1 MTLRCVSRL
10 ISMTLCLAPLSAN
23 AEVFIN
29 EIHYDDSTVAGD
41 VGEAI
46 EVVAT
51 AGEDLTAYSIVLY
64 NGSTPGAA
72 TTYDTDTL
80 PAGTL
85 VSCVAQVRVAAL
97 SYPSNGIQ
105 NGANDGMAL
114 VGPGNTVVQ
123 LLSYEGVFTASNGPA
138 AGTTSVDIGVSET
151 NSTASGTSL
160 QLGGSGS
167 VAANFTW
174 QGSAASTTGACNNGQ
189 SITAGVDQPPTLI
202 GSVPANNA
210 PSFPANADLSLSFSE
225 SVNVGADWFQIQC
238 SLSGLREVADA
249 VVSGNGNG
257 STYTI
262 NPINSFDQTEVCT
275 LSLNAA
281 QITDRGGM
289 AQALSGPNT
298 LTFTVGPQTVND
310 PPVLLSTTPMNGDAS
325 FPPAGNLVALFS
337 ERVNVAGDAFSLM
350 CAQSGSVALTFP
362 LSGTSFSLDTATAL
376 VGGES
381 CTFTVRADRIS
392 DVDGAAL
399 VQGRVLQ
406 FTVRLGGVGSYYNQ
420 VNTSSSSQL
429 RCSLHQI
436 IDNHTQYPYGW
447 DQLEIADE
455 DPTNSTRILD
465 IYRNCSYAKG
475 ATGDRVG
482 GSGPGATCGPVSNVE
497 YNREH
502 VWPRSL
508 GFNNTGLAAHND
520 LHMLHLSDELFNA
533 HRGNKP
539 YANCPQSSGCIEDR
553 TIAYAGQGGGNGT
566 YPGLSN
572 WYTSNDGNLG
582 SYEVWSKVRGNMAR
596 AIFYMA
602 IRYEGGDSLPN
613 LELTDNRSLIVITPS
628 SAATAYMGLLTT
640 LLQWHLDDPVDARE
654 LDRNEVIF
662 NFQGNRNPFVD
673 RPEYA
678 TPGLFQSVNPPVC
691 QLGQPTLIFA
701 NGFE

>member
-1 MTLRCVSRL
+1 MTLRYLRQL
-10 ISMTLCLAPLSAN
+10 TGLMLCLAPLIAN
-23 AEVFIN
+23 GAVFIN
-29 EIHYDDSTVAGD
+29 EIHYDNLDAD
-41 VGEAI
+41 IGEAV

-51 AGEDLTAYSIVLY
+51 AGESLDQYRIVLY
-64 NGSTPGAA
+64 NGSGGAQ
-72 TTYDTDTL
+72 YDDDAL
-80 PAGTL
+80 PAG
-85 VSCVAQVRVAAL
+85 SAAACGAQVQF
-97 SYPSNGIQ
+97 STINYPQ
-105 NGANDGMAL
+105 NGLQNGSPDGIAL
-114 VGPGNTVVQ
+114 VGPGNAVIQ
-123 LLSYEGVFTASNGPA
+123 FLSYEANPFVAVGGPA
-138 AGTTSVDIGVSET
+138 AGMNSTSIGVEEPGTTPVGQSLRL
-151 NSTASGTSL
+151 SGA
-160 QLGGSGS
+160 GS
-167 VAANFTW
+167 AYDDFTW
-174 QGSAASTTGACNNGQ
+174 QTPATATFGACNTGQ
-189 SITAGVDQPPTLI
+189 TITGGVDQPPTLSS
-202 GSVPANNA
+202 SVPANNA
-210 PSFPANADLSLSFSE
+210 SSFPANADLSLSFSE
-225 SVNVGADWFQIQC
+225 AVNVAGEWFQIQC
-238 SLSGLREVADA
+238 SLSGLREVADTA
-249 VVSGNGNG
+249 VSGNGSVYG
-257 STYTI
+257 I
-262 NPINSFDQTEVCT
+262 NPNSSFDQTEVCT
-275 LSLNAA
+275 LTLNAA

-289 AQALSGPNT
+289 AQVLTGPNT
-298 LTFTVGPQTVND
+298 VTFTVGPQTVND

-337 ERVNVAGDAFSLM
+337 EPVNVMSDAFSLS

-362 LSGTSFSLDTATAL
+362 ASGTSFSLDTATAL
-376 VGGES
+376 VGGEA

-399 VQGRVLQ
+399 VQGRVVQ
-406 FTVRLGGVGSYYNQ
+406 FTVRIGGVGTYYDQ
-420 VNTSSSSQL
+420 VNTSSPGQL

-436 IDNHTQYPYGW
+436 IDSHTEYPYGW

-465 IYRNCSYAKG
+465 IYRNCSFAKG

-482 GSGPGATCGPVSNVE
+482 GSGPGATCGPVSNVKF
-497 YNREH
+497 NREH

-508 GFNNTGLAAHND
+508 GFNNTSLAAHND

-539 YANCPQSSGCIEDR
+539 FANCPQSSGCIEDR

-582 SYEVWSKVRGNMAR
+582 SYEVWSKLRGNMAR

-602 IRYEGGDSLPN
+602 IRYEGGDNLPN
-613 LELTDNRSLIVITPS
+613 LELTDNRSLIVITPTTS
-628 SAATAYMGLLTT
+628 ATAYMGLLTT

-673 RPEYA
+673 RPEYVSLD
-678 TPGLFQSVNPPVC
+678 LFQSVNPTTC
-691 QLGQPTLIFA
+691 NLAGQPLIFA